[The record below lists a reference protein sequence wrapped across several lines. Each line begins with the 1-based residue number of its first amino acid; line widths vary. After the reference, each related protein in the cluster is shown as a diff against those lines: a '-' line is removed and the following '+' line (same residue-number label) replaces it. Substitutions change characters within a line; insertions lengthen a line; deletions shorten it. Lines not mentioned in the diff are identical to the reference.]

1 MGGRGTA
8 YWVGVAKRLKKMG
21 SASDAKQFQDLKSY
35 MSMNYG
41 MRVSDDLQNSDFQS
55 VKAAA
60 QGLEDIIKDFPQAAS
75 LFHELNGNEHRKR
88 AYASA
93 SYYGMVQLNPDKYT
107 SRDVVERSYQSDL
120 MSKWHPAGTTADSI
134 PVHEA
139 GHILERALIDKNL
152 GHQSYAF
159 MVNAWN
165 KHSEATR
172 VIGEACKVLKRT
184 PEGRGLKNNDFV
196 ARVSGYARE
205 NRSETL
211 AECVAD
217 YHANR
222 ENAAPL
228 SREVWKILKRELG

>member
-8 YWVGVAKRLKKMG
+8 YWVGVSKRLKKMG
-21 SASDAKQFQDLKSY
+21 SAQDAKYFQDLKSY

-41 MRVSDDLQNSDFQS
+41 IRVADELQNSDFQS

-60 QGLEDIIKDFPQAAS
+60 QGLEDIVKEFPQAAG
-75 LFHELNGNEHRKR
+75 LFHELNGDEHRDR

-93 SYYGMVQLNPDKYT
+93 SFYGKVQLNPDKYT
-107 SRDVVERSYQSDL
+107 SRDVVEQSYKSDVA
-120 MSKWHPAGTTADSI
+120 SKWHPTGTTADSI

-152 GHQSYAF
+152 GHQPMWSQAT
-159 MVNAWN
+159 AWN

-184 PEGRGLKNNDFV
+184 PAGKGLKNNDFV
-196 ARVSGYARE
+196 AQVSRYARE

-228 SREVWKILKRELG
+228 SREVWKILRRELG